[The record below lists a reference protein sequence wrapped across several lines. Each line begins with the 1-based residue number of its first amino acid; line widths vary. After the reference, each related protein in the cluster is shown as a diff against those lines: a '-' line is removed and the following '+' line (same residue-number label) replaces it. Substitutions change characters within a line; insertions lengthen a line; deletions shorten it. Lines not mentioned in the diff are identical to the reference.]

1 MNHLFVTQDQT
12 LMPRW
17 QAAFAEAE
25 CVTAEQAEAWADAD
39 TLVWVLKEEHGNE
52 GPSLVRRLSQRATVV
67 VLSMMPDNS
76 AAMDALQQ
84 GARGYAHA
92 LSPADTLTQIATV
105 VINQGIWVPAEL
117 MAQVMG
123 STWRLLNGDQQV
135 QASVLE
141 ALTQREREVAL
152 AVAKGASN
160 KVVAR
165 ELDIT
170 ERTVKAHLTAI
181 FAKLDIHDRLQLII
195 KLTGKGASAKASE
208 TPSYSTSK

>member
-1 MNHLFVTQDQT
+1 MKHLFVAQDKT

-17 QAAFAEAE
+17 QAAFAEAK
-25 CVTAEQAEAWADAD
+25 CVSPEQAERMADAD
-39 TLVWVLKEEHGNE
+39 TLVWVLKEAQEAD
-52 GPSLVRRLSQRATVV
+52 GPSLVRSMAKHSTVV
-67 VLSMMPDNS
+67 VLSMMPDNT
-76 AAMDALQQ
+76 AAIDALQQ

-92 LSPADTLTQIATV
+92 LSPADILKQIAMV
-105 VINQGIWVPAEL
+105 VMNQGVWVPPDL

-123 STWRLLNGDQQV
+123 STWRLLNGDQQM
-135 QASVLE
+135 QPDVLE

-181 FAKLDIHDRLQLII
+181 FSKLDIHDRLQLII
-195 KLTGKGASAKASE
+195 KLTGKGVASTAKDA
-208 TPSYSTSK
+208 PSYSST

>member
-1 MNHLFVTQDQT
+1 MKHLFVAQDKT

-17 QAAFAEAE
+17 QAAFAEAR
-25 CVTAEQAEAWADAD
+25 CVSPEQAEGLADPD
-39 TLVWVLKEEHGNE
+39 TLVWVLKEEPVTD
-52 GPSLVRRLSQRATVV
+52 GPSLVRRIAKQSTVV
-67 VLSMMPDNS
+67 VLSMMPDNT
-76 AAMDALQQ
+76 AAIDALQQ

-92 LSPADTLTQIATV
+92 LSPADTLKQIAMV
-105 VINQGIWVPAEL
+105 VMNQGIWVPPDL

-135 QASVLE
+135 QPDVLAS
-141 ALTQREREVAL
+141 LTQREREVAL

-170 ERTVKAHLTAI
+170 ERTVKPDRHLQQAG
-181 FAKLDIHDRLQLII
+181 H
-195 KLTGKGASAKASE
+195 S
-208 TPSYSTSK
+208 

>member
-1 MNHLFVTQDQT
+1 MKHLFVAQDKT

-17 QAAFAEAE
+17 QAAFAEAK
-25 CVTAEQAEAWADAD
+25 CVSPEQAEGLADAD
-39 TLVWVLKEEHGNE
+39 TLVWVLKEDRETD
-52 GPSLVRRLSQRATVV
+52 GPSLVRRMAKQSTVV
-67 VLSMMPDNS
+67 VLSMMPNNT
-76 AAMDALQQ
+76 AAIDALQQ

-92 LSPADTLTQIATV
+92 LSPADILKQIAMV
-105 VINQGIWVPAEL
+105 VMNQGIWVPPDL

-135 QASVLE
+135 QPDVLE
-141 ALTQREREVAL
+141 ALTHREREVAL

-181 FAKLDIHDRLQLII
+181 FSKLDIHDRLQLII
-195 KLTGKGASAKASE
+195 KLTGKGVASTSKDA
-208 TPSYSTSK
+208 PSYSST

>member
-1 MNHLFVTQDQT
+1 MNHLFVTQDQA

-25 CVTAEQAEAWADAD
+25 CVTVEQAEARADAD
-39 TLVWVLKEEHGNE
+39 TLVWLLKEEHVNE
-52 GPSLVRRLSQRATVV
+52 ESSLVRRLSQRATVV
-67 VLSMMPDNS
+67 VLSMMPENG
-76 AAMDALQQ
+76 AAMEALQQ

-92 LSPADTLTQIATV
+92 LSPADSLKQIATV
-105 VINQGIWVPAEL
+105 VMNQGIWVPADL

-123 STWRLLNGDQQV
+123 STWRLLNGDEQV
-135 QASVLE
+135 QSSVLE
-141 ALTQREREVAL
+141 VLTQREREVAL

-195 KLTGKGASAKASE
+195 KLTGKGASAKANE
-208 TPSYSTSK
+208 ILRYSTSK

>member
-1 MNHLFVTQDQT
+1 MKHLFIAQDKT

-17 QAAFAEAE
+17 QAAFAEAK
-25 CVTAEQAEAWADAD
+25 CVSPEQAERMADAD
-39 TLVWVLKEEHGNE
+39 TLVWVLKEAQETD
-52 GPSLVRRLSQRATVV
+52 GPSLVRRMAKHSTVV
-67 VLSMMPDNS
+67 VLSMMPDNT
-76 AAMDALQQ
+76 AAIDALQQ

-92 LSPADTLTQIATV
+92 LSPADILKQIAMV
-105 VINQGIWVPAEL
+105 VMNQGIWVPPDL

-123 STWRLLNGDQQV
+123 STWRLLNGDQQM
-135 QASVLE
+135 QPDVLE

-181 FAKLDIHDRLQLII
+181 FSKLDIHDRLQLII
-195 KLTGKGASAKASE
+195 KLTGKGVASTAKDA
-208 TPSYSTSK
+208 PSYSST

>member
-1 MNHLFVTQDQT
+1 MNHLFVTQDQS

-25 CVTAEQAEAWADAD
+25 CVTAEQAEARADAD
-39 TLVWVLKEEHGNE
+39 TLVWLLKEGHGNE
-52 GPSLVRRLSQRATVV
+52 ESSLVLRLSQRATVV
-67 VLSMMPDNS
+67 VLSMMPENG
-76 AAMDALQQ
+76 AAMEALQQ

-92 LSPADTLTQIATV
+92 LSPADSLKQIATV
-105 VINQGIWVPAEL
+105 VMNQGIWVPAEL

-123 STWRLLNGDQQV
+123 STWRLLKGDEQV
-135 QASVLE
+135 QSSVLE
-141 ALTQREREVAL
+141 VLTQREREVAL

-195 KLTGKGASAKASE
+195 KLTGKGVSAKANE
-208 TPSYSTSK
+208 VLRYSTSK

>member
-1 MNHLFVTQDQT
+1 MKHLFVTQDQA

-17 QAAFAEAE
+17 QAAFAEAK
-25 CVTAEQAEAWADAD
+25 CVSPEQAERMADAD
-39 TLVWVLKEEHGNE
+39 TLVWVLKEAQETD
-52 GPSLVRRLSQRATVV
+52 GPSLVRRMAKHSTVV
-67 VLSMMPDNS
+67 VLSMMPDNT
-76 AAMDALQQ
+76 AAIDALQQ

-92 LSPADTLTQIATV
+92 LSPADILKQIAMV
-105 VINQGIWVPAEL
+105 VMNQGIWVPPDL

-123 STWRLLNGDQQV
+123 STWRLLNGDQQM
-135 QASVLE
+135 QPDVLE

-181 FAKLDIHDRLQLII
+181 FSKLDIHDRLQLII
-195 KLTGKGASAKASE
+195 KLTGKGVTSTAKDA
-208 TPSYSTSK
+208 PSYSST

>member
-1 MNHLFVTQDQT
+1 MNHLFVTQDQA

-17 QAAFAEAE
+17 QAAFAEAK
-25 CVTAEQAEAWADAD
+25 CVTSEQAEAWAGAD
-39 TLVWVLKEEHGNE
+39 TVVWVLKEEHAAD
-52 GPSLVRRLSQRATVV
+52 GPFLRRLAQRATVV
-67 VLSMMPDNS
+67 VLSMIPENS
-76 AAMDALQQ
+76 AAMEALQQ

-92 LSPADTLTQIATV
+92 LSPADTLKQIATV
-105 VINQGIWVPAEL
+105 VMNQGIWVPPDL

-135 QASVLE
+135 QSSVLE

-181 FAKLDIHDRLQLII
+181 FSKLDIHDRLQLII
-195 KLTGKGASAKASE
+195 KLTGKGASEKVSNA
-208 TPSYSTSK
+208 PSYSSSK

>member
-1 MNHLFVTQDQT
+1 MKHLFVAQDKT

-17 QAAFAEAE
+17 QAAFTEAK
-25 CVTAEQAEAWADAD
+25 CVSPEQAEALAEAD
-39 TLVWVLKEEHGNE
+39 TLVWVLKEAQDTD
-52 GPSLVRRLSQRATVV
+52 GPSQVRRIAKQSTVV
-67 VLSMMPDNS
+67 VLSMMPDNTD
-76 AAMDALQQ
+76 AIDALQQ

-92 LSPADTLTQIATV
+92 LSPADILKQIATV
-105 VINQGIWVPAEL
+105 VMHQGIWVPPDL

-123 STWRLLNGDQQV
+123 STWRLLNGDEQV
-135 QASVLE
+135 QPDVLNV
-141 ALTQREREVAL
+141 LTQREREVAL

-181 FAKLDIHDRLQLII
+181 FSKLDIHDRLQLII
-195 KLTGKGASAKASE
+195 KLTGKGVASTTKDAS
-208 TPSYSTSK
+208 SYSSS

>member
-1 MNHLFVTQDQT
+1 MKHLFVAQDKT

-17 QAAFAEAE
+17 QAAFAEAK
-25 CVTAEQAEAWADAD
+25 CVSPEQAERMADAD
-39 TLVWVLKEEHGNE
+39 TLVWVLKEAQEAD
-52 GPSLVRRLSQRATVV
+52 GPSLVRSMAKHSTVV
-67 VLSMMPDNS
+67 VLSMMPDNT
-76 AAMDALQQ
+76 AAIDALQQ

-92 LSPADTLTQIATV
+92 LSPADILKQIAMV
-105 VINQGIWVPAEL
+105 VMNQGIWVPPDL

-123 STWRLLNGDQQV
+123 STWRLLNGDQQM
-135 QASVLE
+135 QPDVLE

-181 FAKLDIHDRLQLII
+181 FSKLDIHDRLQLII
-195 KLTGKGASAKASE
+195 KLTGKGVASTAKDA
-208 TPSYSTSK
+208 PSYSST

>member
-1 MNHLFVTQDQT
+1 MKHLFVAQDKT

-17 QAAFAEAE
+17 QAAFAEAK
-25 CVTAEQAEAWADAD
+25 CVSPEQAERLADAD
-39 TLVWVLKEEHGNE
+39 TLVWVLKEEQE
-52 GPSLVRRLSQRATVV
+52 TDGPSLVRRIAKQSTVV
-67 VLSMMPDNS
+67 VLSMMPDNT
-76 AAMDALQQ
+76 AAIDALQQ

-92 LSPADTLTQIATV
+92 LSPADSLKQIAMV
-105 VINQGIWVPAEL
+105 VMNQGIWVPPDV

-135 QASVLE
+135 QPDVL
-141 ALTQREREVAL
+141 AVLTQREREVAL

-181 FAKLDIHDRLQLII
+181 FSKLDIHDRLQLII
-195 KLTGKGASAKASE
+195 KLTGKGVASATKDS
-208 TPSYSTSK
+208 TSYSST

>member
-1 MNHLFVTQDQT
+1 MDHLFITQDQA

-17 QAAFAEAE
+17 QAAFAEAK
-25 CVTAEQAEAWADAD
+25 CVTAEQAEAQADAD
-39 TLVWVLKEEHGNE
+39 TLVWVLKEEHAVDGS
-52 GPSLVRRLSQRATVV
+52 SLIRRLAQRGTVV
-67 VLSMMPDNS
+67 VLSMMPNNS

-92 LSPADTLTQIATV
+92 LSPADTLKQIATV
-105 VINQGIWVPAEL
+105 VMHQGIWVPPDL
-117 MAQVMG
+117 MAHVMG

-135 QASVLE
+135 QTSVLE

-195 KLTGKGASAKASE
+195 KLTGKGPAAKVTD
-208 TPSYSTSK
+208 TPIFSSSK

>member
-1 MNHLFVTQDQT
+1 MNHLFVAQDKT

-17 QAAFAEAE
+17 QAAFAEAK
-25 CVTAEQAEAWADAD
+25 CVSPEQTEALAEAD
-39 TLVWVLKEEHGNE
+39 TLVWILKEQHETAGA
-52 GPSLVRRLSQRATVV
+52 SLVSRIAKQSTVV
-67 VLSMMPDNS
+67 VLSMMPDNT
-76 AAMDALQQ
+76 AAIDALQQ

-92 LSPADTLTQIATV
+92 LSPADTLKQIAMV
-105 VINQGIWVPAEL
+105 VMNQGIWVPSDL

-135 QASVLE
+135 QPDVLG
-141 ALTQREREVAL
+141 ALTQREREVAM

-181 FAKLDIHDRLQLII
+181 FSKLDIHDRLQLII
-195 KLTGKGASAKASE
+195 KLTGKGVASTAKDA
-208 TPSYSTSK
+208 PSYSST